1 MSIQLRPYQVEVDR
15 AIEACDSG
23 RVLVVQPTGTGKTI
37 GFTYHAISRGYRTL
51 ILNWNEELID
61 QCIDACKMI
70 DPNITVGKFIG
81 KERDLDS
88 QIIIASVQTLKNI
101 NNLMLID
108 RDFSLIVCD
117 EAHHISPSLKRI
129 LYAFGLCD
137 LDTAGH
143 SNVMLIEPHFMRN
156 RKLIGVTATPER
168 TDGEPL
174 KKIYHDRIDTPP
186 LEWFIEEEFLS
197 DLKFVSID
205 TGIDMSDVRSY
216 AGDLDEKQMAQK
228 LIDSGYINELSRVI
242 NEYLPEK
249 KSILLYVPDVKTA
262 KMAAA
267 LISQAGIP
275 ADYVIGAEKKRRE
288 SVINSFKRRE
298 LRVLVNCL
306 VLKEGFDSKEVD
318 AIILCRPTKSKL
330 LLRQI
335 IGRGTRPCPEKTE
348 CTIVDLVVKRR
359 EQDVIRA
366 SGIFDNL
373 ELSPSEEESMTIRDK
388 ILIQKQLSHGR
399 HGLVRVLDEIKL
411 QKELEVDDEDSRE
424 KEERIPNPL
433 DNENIPDSVSLLMD
447 TRLLRETGLDAKAFT
462 EEYNREKHKFT
473 MVGDNPTPYP
483 YQIDFLIS
491 NTNYEEADLMMLKPE
506 EAQSMINII
515 KRQTK
520 PTTKGQI
527 SLLSRVY
534 KVPEHEIPKLER
546 DARQLLKSLANRRIT
561 RGGA

>member
-1 MSIQLRPYQVEVDR
+1 MNIKLRPYQVEVDR
-15 AIEACDSG
+15 AIEACDSN

-37 GFTYHAISRGYRTL
+37 AFTYHAISRGFRTL

-61 QCIDACKMI
+61 QCVDACRLI
-70 DPNITVGKFIG
+70 DPSITVGRFIG
-81 KERDLDS
+81 NNRDLDS

-101 NNLMLID
+101 NNLMLVD
-108 RDFSLIVCD
+108 RDFRLIVCD

-143 SNVMLIEPHFMRN
+143 KNVQLIDPHFMDGR
-156 RKLIGVTATPER
+156 RLIGVTATPER

-174 KKIYHDRIDTPP
+174 RKIFHDRIDTPP
-186 LEWFIEEEFLS
+186 LEWFIEEGFLS

-228 LIDSGYINELSRVI
+228 LIDSGYINELSRII

-249 KSILLYVPDVKTA
+249 KSILLYVPDVQTA
-262 KMAAA
+262 KMAST
-267 LISQAGIP
+267 LISNAGIP
-275 ADYVIGAEKKRRE
+275 ADYVIGAEKGRRE
-288 SVINSFKRRE
+288 MVINSFKRRE
-298 LRVLVNCL
+298 IRVLVNCL

-335 IGRGTRPCPEKTE
+335 IGRGTRPCPEKSE

-359 EQDVIRA
+359 ESDIIRA
-366 SGIFDNL
+366 SGIFDDL
-373 ELSPSEEESMTIRDK
+373 ELSPSEEESMTIREK
-388 ILIQKQLSHGR
+388 IAIQKQLADGR
-399 HGLVRVLDEIKL
+399 QLLARVVDEMRLK
-411 QKELEVDDEDSRE
+411 KELESDDNSKE
-424 KEERIPNPL
+424 KGEKIEENLI
-433 DNENIPDSVSLLMD
+433 NENVPDSVSMLMD
-447 TRLLRETGLDAKAFT
+447 TRLLRETGLDAKSFAVA
-462 EEYNREKHKFT
+462 YNMEKSRFT
-473 MVGDNPTPYP
+473 MQGDSDTPYP
-483 YQIDFLIS
+483 YQIDFLTK
-491 NTNYEEADLMMLKPE
+491 NTNYDEKDLEMLKPE

-520 PTTKGQI
+520 PTTQGQR
-527 SLLSRVY
+527 SLLLRVY
-534 KVPEHEIPKLER
+534 KVPEDRIPKKDI
-546 DARQLLKSLANRRIT
+546 DARQLIKSLSNRRIKS
-561 RGGA
+561 GGA